1 MDRLDNDYQ
10 ERDQGLLKI
19 IRNISYWSF
28 KQQQLLL
35 QKATLIAINDNNNNN
50 NNNQNEVVI
59 NEKDYKYRGI
69 WSPHFK
75 LLLELLTDTD
85 DHDIL
90 VELLGILANMS
101 TFDVSLSFLSCL
113 TLFCFVLLCF
123 ALPCFTLPFLFV
135 LAGL

>member
-50 NNNQNEVVI
+50 NNNKNHNQVVI

-101 TFDVSLSFLSCL
+101 TFDVSLSFFVLSY
-113 TLFCFVLLCF
+113 FVLLCF